1 MKTDIKIIKK
11 LYEDAGLDLKTE
23 IMNFNMA
30 LQIIEATH
38 SKEYLDNLGD
48 KEFDALLSQTLHTP
62 NNKKRLH

>member
-1 MKTDIKIIKK
+1 
-11 LYEDAGLDLKTE
+11 
-23 IMNFNMA
+23 MNFNMA